1 MKYISIL
8 LVALFVLAACGSGGS
23 DVNEPTPTTSAGDPE
38 ITVPTGNAINPQPVT
53 EARVISTEG
62 NEVRFGVEM
71 GVEPCDVI
79 DRVEV
84 TETDTSVDVRIFRGV
99 GDIAA
104 TCIAIA
110 VERIVVAELD
120 APLGDRA
127 LTLSG
132 VEIAS

>member
-1 MKYISIL
+1 M
-8 LVALFVLAACGSGGS
+8 
-23 DVNEPTPTTSAGDPE
+23 
-38 ITVPTGNAINPQPVT
+38 PTGNAINPQPVT